1 MKFCEFIYSKVD
13 AFKQRTCVKFH
24 IENIEETDL
33 LTITYEA
40 DPIQF
45 ESGTSDERR
54 DCINFLERSFL
65 YSMAVTIILGVIS
78 VAHISLIKMNF
89 ISEIKS
95 WFGRSTIRR
104 VHSIL

>member
-1 MKFCEFIYSKVD
+1 MNFCEFIYSKVD

-95 WFGRSTIRR
+95 WFGRSKIRR